1 MRKVRS
7 FSQLPFFAIIFA
19 LFDQS
24 FEVTVDLLIG
34 TSNPGKLREYQ
45 ALLAGVPLRLLSLR
59 DVGLERLTVDETGD
73 TFAANAE
80 LKALAYTRASGLLAL
95 ADDTGLM
102 VDALGGAPGVH
113 SARYGGEGLTMAQ
126 RRQKLLK
133 ELEGVPAE
141 QRTARFV
148 CVIVLAYPQTMT
160 TTSAS
165 GVCEG
170 WIAWMEDEGEQGFGY
185 DAIFIPKGYHLPWSR
200 IPMAE
205 KNRISHRGDA
215 VRKLIPVLE
224 RLARDQA

>member
-1 MRKVRS
+1 MPGVRDDCDAARG
-7 FSQLPFFAIIFA
+7 LIK
-19 LFDQS
+19 S
-24 FEVTVDLLIG
+24 FEINMDLLIG
-34 TSNPGKLREYQ
+34 TSNPGKLREYE
-45 ALLAGVPLRLLSLR
+45 ALLAGVPLHRLSLR
-59 DVGLERLTVDETGD
+59 DVGLDKLAVAETGD

-80 LKALAYTRASGLLAL
+80 LKALAYTRASGLLSL

-133 ELEGVPAE
+133 ELAGVPDE
-141 QRTARFV
+141 QRTARFA

-160 TTSAS
+160 TTTAS

-170 WIAWMEDEGEQGFGY
+170 RVAMVDDEGGQGFGY
-185 DAIFIPKGYHLPWSR
+185 DAIFIPKGYHLPWSQ
-200 IPMAE
+200 IPMDE
-205 KNRISHRGDA
+205 KNRISHRGEA

-224 RLARDQA
+224 RIAHEDA